1 MLATTTR
8 PLARP
13 WPHTCTHARTHTR
26 THSREH
32 AVRIASVQ
40 TLHCCP
46 LPQVRRFLTGL
57 KEVLTN
63 AGEGAAEEEPQL
75 SKLQILETGL
85 AVLLQVAAEC
95 TGSTAPLET
104 ALQET
109 KAELATAKEALANV
123 SHASES
129 HSKGT
134 SKYRDAYNKEAALRA
149 EAEARAD
156 AMHDELIE
164 LRCAPCAPITVTHH
178 LQACLNTKLFTCTH
192 SFTTS
197 HCALQPDE
205 RACAWRR
212 VHSDVHHGC
221 YTVHSHGRWYMPQHD
236 TCAPPDQCANP
247 WTARSRLSRTST
259 HKKSRNWRTSLR
271 SLRER
276 TKSSACAASRH
287 PTKLLRRRLL
297 RPSRA
302 TRTR

>member
-1 MLATTTR
+1 MLASTTR

-63 AGEGAAEEEPQL
+63 AGEGAAEEGPQL

-164 LRCAPCAPITVTHH
+164 LRCAPSAPHNRHSSLASVSQHTTHH
-178 LQACLNTKLFTCTH
+178 LHAFIRHFTSCVTTRRAIVCLATCPQRRAPRLPHRLTH
-192 SFTTS
+192 MGTDW
-197 HCALQPDE
+197 H
-205 RACAWRR
+205 
-212 VHSDVHHGC
+212 
-221 YTVHSHGRWYMPQHD
+221 MP
-236 TCAPPDQCANP
+236 
-247 WTARSRLSRTST
+247 
-259 HKKSRNWRTSLR
+259 
-271 SLRER
+271 
-276 TKSSACAASRH
+276 
-287 PTKLLRRRLL
+287 
-297 RPSRA
+297 
-302 TRTR
+302 